1 MRNRAAWAI
10 WWGLAWITPAMADE
24 TLVIYCSEHT
34 PPKHYAEAGVAKGY
48 AVEAARMVDPEP
60 RVSEMD
66 DSIRYLEERRLI
78 LRIPTELGD
87 SVSLTPDGVHW
98 YHIHR

>member
-1 MRNRAAWAI
+1 MSTNPRNDRQHSLDYAI
-10 WWGLAWITPAMADE
+10 IRVLDRMNGRCLRE
-24 TLVIYCSEHT
+24 RVLR
-34 PPKHYAEAGVAKGY
+34 
-48 AVEAARMVDPEP
+48 VEAARMVDPEP

-78 LRIPTELGD
+78 IRIPTELGD